1 MLRPLRRLPRA
12 IQMEVLMSRVLST
25 ESARSSVHTMAAIIN
40 GDLAEQI
47 RRLDQEGTHLS
58 QPDVWD
64 GSLAAQFRGTW
75 PSTSRAL
82 QQVRSELDQL
92 RLRVERINADIMT
105 AGGNG

>member
-1 MLRPLRRLPRA
+1 MT
-12 IQMEVLMSRVLST
+12 RVLST
-25 ESARSSVHTMAAIIN
+25 ESARSSVSTMASIIN

-64 GSLAAQFRGTW
+64 GALAAQFRGTW
-75 PSTSRAL
+75 PSTSRTL
-82 QQVRSELDQL
+82 QQMRTELDTL
-92 RLRVERINADIMT
+92 RQRVERINADILA